1 MAIPFPHMCKA
12 CLAKGE
18 KNTLRHFVHMRNHYK
33 KHHTPLPRR
42 DYRKMHDETDE
53 LHNDEPFSASEENGD
68 LSTDF
73 DKR

>member
-1 MAIPFPHMCKA
+1 MAIPFPHNCKA

-18 KNTLRHFVHMRNHYK
+18 KHALRHFVHMRNHYK
-33 KHHTPLPRR
+33 KHHTPLLRR
-42 DYRKMHDETDE
+42 DHRKMQDECVDE
-53 LHNDEPFSASEENGD
+53 LNDDRDIHD